1 MKIYLSRVGNKNIK
15 GKIFSILFEV
25 PIKLI
30 DLHNLKN
37 YVGGEDYNHF
47 NKDNLVASSPEKIES
62 LKKYNLGMSKVF
74 ICIMFNRKFNSNPEH
89 FPIKIPTYSSIIRNE
104 FYLYLY
110 PKQNHLSCY
119 EYYIKVKE
127 IGKEQEK
134 RILLKLLKHI
144 ITTRIHSN
152 YESIPKNEF
161 NYVGGYRIINRIYIT
176 WKLGLLKC

>member
-1 MKIYLSRVGNKNIK
+1 MKVYLSSTGKKNIK
-15 GKIFSILFEV
+15 GKILSILFEV

-37 YVGGEDYNHF
+37 YAEEDDYNHF
-47 NKDNLVASSPEKIES
+47 IKDNLVASSPEKIEN
-62 LKKYNLGMSKVF
+62 LKNYNLGISKVF
-74 ICIMFNRKFNSNPEH
+74 VCVMFNRRLVDIKHSSV
-89 FPIKIPTYSSIIRNE
+89 KIPTYSSIIRNN

-110 PKQNHLSCY
+110 PKQTHASCY
-119 EYYIKVKE
+119 EGYIKIKE
-127 IGKEQEK
+127 IGKEKEK

-144 ITTRIHSN
+144 ITTRIRSN
-152 YESIPKNEF
+152 YESIPANEF

>member
-1 MKIYLSRVGNKNIK
+1 MKVYLSKVGNKDIK

-37 YVGGEDYNHF
+37 YMEKEDYFHF
-47 NKDNLVASSPEKIES
+47 IKDNIVAPSPEKIES

-74 ICIMFNRKFNSNPEH
+74 INIVFDRKFNH
-89 FPIKIPTYSSIIRNE
+89 KHLPIKIPTYSSIIRNK
-104 FYLYLY
+104 FYLYSY
-110 PKQNHLSCY
+110 PKQTHVNCY
-119 EYYIKVKE
+119 EYYIKVKK

-144 ITTRIHSN
+144 ITSRIHSN
-152 YESIPKNEF
+152 YESIPVNEF
-161 NYVGGYRIINRIYIT
+161 NHEYRIINRIYIT